1 MAVLDGEPDPHILR
15 SGLSGADRL
24 VSLGLAV
31 ILVGTQISWT
41 AFLGWALL
49 YFLR

>member
-1 MAVLDGEPDPHILR
+1 MATSDDEPDPHILR

-24 VSLGLAV
+24 ISLGLAV
-31 ILVGTQISWT
+31 VLVGTQMTWT

-49 YFLR
+49 HFLR